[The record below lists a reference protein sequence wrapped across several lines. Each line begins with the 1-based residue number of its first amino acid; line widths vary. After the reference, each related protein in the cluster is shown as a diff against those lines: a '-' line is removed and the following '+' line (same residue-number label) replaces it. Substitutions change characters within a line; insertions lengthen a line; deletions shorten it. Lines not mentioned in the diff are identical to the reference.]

1 MPRKSV
7 AAITTPQPSVDGSPA
22 RLQPRPDAPKKVRQI
37 FAALVAAVPGA
48 HFRPGDSDLIEQY
61 AQAIALA
68 RDAYREIEKGGPVID
83 GKASPWVAVLEK
95 AHRSAVALSMRLR
108 LSPQQRADP
117 KSVARQGANYRPS
130 AYDTP
135 WPWETANNGN

>member
-1 MPRKSV
+1 MPRKSI
-7 AAITTPQPSVDGSPA
+7 AAITTPRPNVDGSPH
-22 RLQPRPDAPKKVRQI
+22 RLQPRPGAPATVKRI
-37 FAALVAAVPGA
+37 FADLVASVPAA

-68 RDAYREIEKGGPVID
+68 RQAYREIEKDGPVVE
-83 GKASPWVAVLEK
+83 GKASPWVTVLEK
-95 AHRSAVALSMRLR
+95 QHRSCVALSMRLR
-108 LSPQQRADP
+108 LSPQQRTDP

-135 WPWETANNGN
+135 WPWEATNGN